1 MTIKQIFFFLF
12 YTATPELK
20 KGIKLSACETDAL
33 I

>member
-1 MTIKQIFFFLF
+1 MTMKQIYFLL
-12 YTATPELK
+12 YTTTPELK